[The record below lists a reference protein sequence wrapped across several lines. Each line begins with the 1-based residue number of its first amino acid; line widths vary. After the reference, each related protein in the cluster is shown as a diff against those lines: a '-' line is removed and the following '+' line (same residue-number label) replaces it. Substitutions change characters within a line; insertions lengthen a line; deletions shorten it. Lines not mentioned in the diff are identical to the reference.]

1 MVSSQRRG
9 PRRVWRVGVA
19 GAAALVAGTLVTTLP
34 AFAEPPYERIVGG
47 AFTGST
53 PDPFWNGTG
62 TTGRVV
68 NGEFCT
74 DVPGGTA
81 NPWDALVGQN
91 GVPFEA
97 GQSYTLTFD
106 AHATRPQ
113 PVAGGAGEGVAPYRE
128 IGRKTFSVTAVKQTF
143 TFTFTSTLDFPE
155 AGSGQVSFHLGGQAE
170 PNTICL
176 DNISLVGG
184 VIPPGG
190 TPEPAPAIKVNQ
202 VAYVPSAAKRASVT
216 SDSATPLPWTLRNA
230 SGQSVATGQTAPRGA
245 DALAGES
252 VHVIDFSSY
261 STPGTGYT
269 LAVGD
274 DVSSP
279 FDIGVTDIVSLR
291 ESSLAFFYHQ
301 RSGIEIKAE
310 HVGAEHAR
318 PAGHIGVAPNQGD
331 TSVPC
336 RPNTGCSYR
345 LDVSGGWYDAGD
357 HGKYVVN
364 GGISAWQL
372 LDLYERTAAFGD
384 ADAFGDGALAIPENA
399 NGVPD
404 LLDEARWEVEF
415 LLSMQAP
422 AGSVNA
428 GWVHHK
434 MHDDAWTGLPMM
446 PHLDPRARHLS
457 PVSTAATLN
466 MAAVAAQAAR
476 IWEDIDPAFSA
487 QALSAAR
494 TAYATA
500 KGNPVKLADPNDGTG
515 GGSYSDGTVI
525 DEFYWA
531 AAELYATTGEAGYR
545 SDVMASPHYKGASIT
560 TRGFDWGSTAALG
573 DITLAIVPNGLPAA
587 DVTAI
592 KGVIT
597 RTANEHIANMATMGY
612 PAPYKEGNGKYVWG
626 SNGLIANNGVILA
639 LAHDLTGEP
648 RYRDAVYETLG
659 YLLGRNPMDYS
670 YVTGYGDRPVRN
682 VHHRHWANQLDAS
695 TPIAPPGVLSG
706 GPNSGLE
713 DPIAARLLPGCAPQ
727 KCFVD
732 HIEAYSLNE
741 VTVNWNSAFAWLA
754 GWTAEKAAPPVADTP
769 PTTPGTPV
777 ASAVTSTSLTLT
789 WPASTDDKGVAGYE
803 VLRVQGD
810 AIAVVATV
818 PGPTANLSGLT
829 PNTEYTYAVRAKDTA
844 GQSSPMSPRVTV
856 KTTGT
861 SGGCKVAYSAHTW
874 NNGFTAS
881 VSLTN
886 TGTTTWSNWTLA
898 FAFPGEQKVTQGW
911 SATWAQSGKDVTAK
925 NLSWNGT
932 VRPGQ
937 SISIGFNGSHSGANQ
952 NPTAFTVNGASC
964 G

>member
-1 MVSSQRRG
+1 MVSSQRR
-9 PRRVWRVGVA
+9 RLARIGVA
-19 GAAALVAGTLVTTLP
+19 ATATLVAGTVVTALP
-34 AFAEPPYERIVGG
+34 AFADPPYERIVGG
-47 AFTGST
+47 EFTGST

-68 NGEFCT
+68 DGEFCT
-74 DVPGGTA
+74 EVPGGTV

-113 PVAGGAGEGVAPYRE
+113 PVGAGAGEGVAPYRE
-128 IGRKTFSVTAVKQTF
+128 IARQTFAVTSVKQTF
-143 TFTFTSTLDFPE
+143 SFTFTSTLDFPE
-155 AGSGQVSFHLGGQAE
+155 AGSGQVTFHLGGQAE
-170 PNTICL
+170 PNTFCL
-176 DNISLVGG
+176 DNVSLIGG
-184 VIPPGG
+184 VVPPGG
-190 TPEPAPAIKVNQ
+190 TPEEAPPIKVNQ

-216 SDSATPLPWTLRNA
+216 SDSTTPLAWTLRDA
-230 SGQSVATGQTAPRGA
+230 AGQPVATGQTTPRGN
-245 DALAGES
+245 DPLAGES
-252 VHVIDFSSY
+252 VHVIDFSDFE
-261 STPGTGYT
+261 TPGTGYT
-269 LAVGD
+269 IAVGD
-274 DVSSP
+274 DVSKP
-279 FDIGVTDIVSLR
+279 FDIGVEEIQSLR
-291 ESSLAFFYHQ
+291 EASLAYFYHN
-301 RSGIEIKAE
+301 RSGIEIEAQY
-310 HVGAEHAR
+310 VGAEHAR

-336 RPNTGCSYR
+336 RPNTGCSYS

-384 ADAFGDGALAIPENA
+384 LDAYADGSLAIPEQG
-399 NGVPD
+399 NGVSD

-446 PHLDPRARHLS
+446 PHLDPRARYLA

-476 IWEDIDPAFSA
+476 VWADIDPEFAA
-487 QALSAAR
+487 RALSAAR
-494 TAYATA
+494 TAYSTA
-500 KGNPVKLADPNDGTG
+500 KNNPVKIADPNDGTG
-515 GGSYSDGTVI
+515 GGSYSDGTVT

-545 SDVMASPHYKGASIT
+545 SDVMASPHYKGAGIT

-573 DITLAIVPNGLPAA
+573 DITLTVVDNGLPAA
-587 DVTAI
+587 DLAAI
-592 KGVIT
+592 EGVIT
-597 RTANEHIANMATMGY
+597 DTADAHLAQMATMGY
-612 PAPYKEGNGKYVWG
+612 PAPYREGNGEYVWG
-626 SNGLIANNGVILA
+626 SNGLIANNGVVIA
-639 LAHDLTGEP
+639 LAHDLTGDD
-648 RYRDAVYETLG
+648 RYRDGVYETLG
-659 YLLGRNPMDYS
+659 YLLGRNPVDYS
-670 YVTGYGDRPVRN
+670 YVTGYGERPVRN
-682 VHHRHWANQLDAS
+682 VHHRHWANQLDPS
-695 TPIAPPGVLSG
+695 TPIAPPGALSG
-706 GPNSGLE
+706 GPNSGLQ

-754 GWTAEKAAPPVADTP
+754 GWTAEKAVVDPPAEDTP
-769 PTTPGTPV
+769 PTAPGTPV
-777 ASAVTSTSLTLT
+777 ASAVTSTGLTLT

-818 PGPTANLSGLT
+818 SGTTAQLSGLT

-844 GQSSPMSPRVTV
+844 GQSSPLSPRVTV
-856 KTTGT
+856 RTAPVSTA
-861 SGGCKVAYSAHTW
+861 GCKVVYSAHTW

-881 VSLTN
+881 VTITN
-886 TGTTTWSNWTLA
+886 TGSSAWTDWSLG
-898 FAFPGEQKVTQGW
+898 FAFPGDQRVTQGW
-911 SATWAQSGKDVTAK
+911 SATWSQSGKNVTAK
-925 NLSWNGT
+925 NMPWNGALAK
-932 VRPGQ
+932 GQ
-937 SISIGFNGSHSGANQ
+937 SVSIGFNGSHSGGNPA
-952 NPTAFTVNGASC
+952 PTAFTVNGATC